1 MLLLNKTSLI
11 TGASRGIGESIAKL
25 FASHG
30 SNLILLSRDI
40 TLLSSLKVDLE
51 NTNNVKVYIYQV
63 DVSNFDEVK
72 STFKQIKDDKIC
84 IDILVNNAGIMID
97 GTLLMMKNDLI
108 HKVIDSNLFG
118 TIYVT
123 QAAIKLLI
131 KNRGGVIINMSSI
144 VGTKG
149 IAGQSVYSAS
159 KSAIVGFTQS
169 LSKEL
174 IPLNIRVNSIA
185 PGFID
190 TNMTKNIPKD
200 KIINNIGMARVGL
213 PLEIANVALF
223 LASDLSSYVTGQT
236 IGVDG
241 GMII

>member
-11 TGASRGIGESIAKL
+11 TGASRGIGESMAKL

-30 SNLILLSRDI
+30 SNLVLLSRDI
-40 TLLSSLKVDLE
+40 NLLSSLKVELE
-51 NTNNVKVYIYQV
+51 KTNNVKVYIYQV
-63 DVSNFDEVK
+63 DVSNVDEVK
-72 STFKQIKDDKIC
+72 AIFKQIKSDNIC
-84 IDILVNNAGIMID
+84 LDILVNNAGIMID
-97 GTLLMMKNDLI
+97 GTLLMMKDELI
-108 HKVIDSNLFG
+108 HKIIDSNLLG
-118 TIYVT
+118 TMYVT

-131 KNRGGVIINMSSI
+131 KNKGGVIINMSSI
-144 VGTKG
+144 VGRKG
-149 IAGQSVYSAS
+149 ISGQSVYSAS
-159 KSAIVGFTQS
+159 KSAILGFTKS

-200 KIINNIGMARVGL
+200 KIINNIGMARAGL
-213 PLEIANVALF
+213 PLEVANVALF
-223 LASDLSSYVTGQT
+223 LASDLSSYVTGQ
-236 IGVDG
+236 IIDVDG